1 MCAQPARPNMRSM
14 ESITELNKRK
24 VQLFVEA
31 VWNNGRLELIDQL
44 VAADY
49 VGHVPSI
56 DPAVIGPDGLRRLVS
71 SHRGAHPDLYIKIED
86 QIAEDDR
93 VVIRWHAMTAG
104 GPLTRSAPAKPS
116 PCCAGI
122 TIIRMLA
129 GKQVD
134 EHTQYTRLAKRLAD
148 DRDVLPSRRVPSR

>member
-1 MCAQPARPNMRSM
+1 MQT
-14 ESITELNKRK
+14 ITELNKRK

-31 VWNNGRLELIDQL
+31 VWNNGRLEMIDRL

-49 VGHVPSI
+49 VGHVPSL
-56 DPAVIGPDGLRRLVS
+56 DPAVIGPEGVRRLVC

-93 VVIRWHAMTAG
+93 VVTRWHAMTAG
-104 GPLTRSAPAKPS
+104 SPLARSALAEPT
-116 PCCAGI
+116 PCCSGI
-122 TIIRMLA
+122 TIIRLLA

-134 EHTQYTRLAKRLAD
+134 EHTQYTRLAQVVPNAARGHFKD
-148 DRDVLPSRRVPSR
+148 SGLP

>member
-1 MCAQPARPNMRSM
+1 M

-24 VQLFVEA
+24 VQLFVDA
-31 VWNNGRLELIDQL
+31 VWNGGRLELIDQL

-49 VGHVPSI
+49 VGHVPFL
-56 DPAVIGPDGLRRLVS
+56 DPAVMGPDGVRRVVS

-93 VVIRWHAMTAG
+93 VVTRWHATTCAN
-104 GPLTRSAPAKPS
+104 PLARSAVAEPTA
-116 PCCAGI
+116 CCAGI
-122 TIIRMLA
+122 TIIRLLA

-134 EHTQYTRLAKRLAD
+134 EHTQYTRVR
-148 DRDVLPSRRVPSR
+148 

>member
-1 MCAQPARPNMRSM
+1 M

-31 VWNNGRLELIDQL
+31 VWNNGRLELIDRL

-49 VGHVPSI
+49 VGHVPSL
-56 DPAVIGPDGLRRLVS
+56 DPAVIGPEGVRRLVS

-93 VVIRWHAMTAG
+93 VVTRWHAMTAG
-104 GPLTRSAPAKPS
+104 SPLARSALGEPT
-116 PCCAGI
+116 PCCSGI
-122 TIIRMLA
+122 TIIRLLA

-134 EHTQYTRLAKRLAD
+134 EHTQYTRLARVVPNAA
-148 DRDVLPSRRVPSR
+148 RGHFNPSGLP

>member
-1 MCAQPARPNMRSM
+1 M

-24 VQLFVEA
+24 VLLFVEA
-31 VWNNGRLELIDQL
+31 VWNAGRLELIEQL

-49 VGHVPSI
+49 VGHAPSL
-56 DPAVIGPDGLRRLVS
+56 DPAVIGPEGVRRLVS
-71 SHRGAHPDLYIKIED
+71 SHRAAHPDLYIKIED

-93 VVIRWHAMTAG
+93 VVSRWCATTAG
-104 GPLTRSAPAKPS
+104 SPLARAALAEPA

-122 TIIRMLA
+122 TIIRLLA

-134 EHTQYTRLAKRLAD
+134 EHTQYTRLPPSGRTG
-148 DRDVLPSRRVPSR
+148 DRMRSGEQVVNG